1 MSNEL
6 QLHQHINQ
14 LVLRISLVNE
24 YFDSIRGLTFRS
36 SLRNDH

>member
-6 QLHQHINQ
+6 HLHQLINQ
-14 LVLRISLVNE
+14 LVLRIPLVNE
-24 YFDSIRGLTFRS
+24 YFDSIEGLTCHS